1 MVDTSLGSLTGRR
14 ILLGT
19 LVVLGVVAVF
29 ALLYRFYMVVF
40 LFFVAF
46 SLAVVFEPLANWLQ
60 RRGLR
65 REFGLLLVYTVLAAA
80 LVLLLA
86 SVIPV
91 LVDQTRAL
99 LEQFP
104 ALYAGLLETLRNQP
118 VGLLRGIARVLPAEV
133 DLPELAGLLQPD
145 NGTTDASPLLSVVT
159 ALRIL
164 FAVIA
169 VFLMAYFWTLE
180 GDRVVRYAVLRVP
193 PERRGTV
200 RTMIAE
206 IQGKINGY
214 FRGQLILC
222 GTIGLLSGLAYFAIG
237 LPNALLLGV
246 LMAIFEAV
254 PVVGPFLGAIPALL
268 MAASIAPDKVLWVAG
283 AIVVIQVAESNL
295 LVPRILDK
303 AVGVNAVVSLL
314 AITAFG
320 ALFGFAVLRNEA
332 PGWLLASYAV
342 GLALLLIFGAVLLV
356 APPLLAWMRR
366 WSGHRAWQALIGF
379 AEQLATSL
387 RVLIKQPG
395 AGLLVA
401 GESLYIWLC
410 DALVVWFVILALGA
424 SLPFSIAAFVALT
437 VDVLAAVPLTPGGVG
452 QIDAAYAGIFALLPG
467 VLFNVG
473 AAVLLIRFIT
483 YWSFLALTGLVTFGA
498 GFGELLQRVRSEPVL
513 AEPAGRP
520 TPPGSAGA

>member
-295 LVPRILDK
+295 LVPRIMDK

-320 ALFGFAVLRNEA
+320 ALFGFA
-332 PGWLLASYAV
+332 G
-342 GLALLLIFGAVLLV
+342 ALL
-356 APPLLAWMRR
+356 
-366 WSGHRAWQALIGF
+366 
-379 AEQLATSL
+379 
-387 RVLIKQPG
+387 
-395 AGLLVA
+395 
-401 GESLYIWLC
+401 
-410 DALVVWFVILALGA
+410 
-424 SLPFSIAAFVALT
+424 
-437 VDVLAAVPLTPGGVG
+437 AVPLAAILQILTVRLLFEPTVEPQRATSTAAPGQRDRWAVW
-452 QIDAAYAGIFALLPG
+452 QRQAQELAIDARKLARTDSAPLDSGDEIALDTVEMMARQVDLY
-467 VLFNVG
+467 
-473 AAVLLIRFIT
+473 I
-483 YWSFLALTGLVTFGA
+483 SQQ
-498 GFGELLQRVRSEPVL
+498 EH
-513 AEPAGRP
+513 RP
-520 TPPGSAGA
+520 

>member
-295 LVPRILDK
+295 LVPRIMDK

-320 ALFGFAVLRNEA
+320 ALFGFA
-332 PGWLLASYAV
+332 G
-342 GLALLLIFGAVLLV
+342 ALL
-356 APPLLAWMRR
+356 
-366 WSGHRAWQALIGF
+366 
-379 AEQLATSL
+379 
-387 RVLIKQPG
+387 
-395 AGLLVA
+395 
-401 GESLYIWLC
+401 
-410 DALVVWFVILALGA
+410 
-424 SLPFSIAAFVALT
+424 
-437 VDVLAAVPLTPGGVG
+437 AVPLAAILQILTVRLLFEPTVEPQRATSTAAPGQRDRWAVW
-452 QIDAAYAGIFALLPG
+452 QRQAQELAIDARKLARTDSAPLDSGDEIALDTVEMMARQVDLYI
-467 VLFNVG
+467 
-473 AAVLLIRFIT
+473 AQQ
-483 YWSFLALTGLVTFGA
+483 
-498 GFGELLQRVRSEPVL
+498 EH
-513 AEPAGRP
+513 RP
-520 TPPGSAGA
+520 

>member
-91 LVDQTRAL
+91 LVDQARAL

-295 LVPRILDK
+295 LVPRIMDK

-320 ALFGFAVLRNEA
+320 ALFGFA
-332 PGWLLASYAV
+332 G
-342 GLALLLIFGAVLLV
+342 ALL
-356 APPLLAWMRR
+356 
-366 WSGHRAWQALIGF
+366 
-379 AEQLATSL
+379 
-387 RVLIKQPG
+387 
-395 AGLLVA
+395 
-401 GESLYIWLC
+401 
-410 DALVVWFVILALGA
+410 
-424 SLPFSIAAFVALT
+424 
-437 VDVLAAVPLTPGGVG
+437 AVPLAAILQILTVRLLFEPTVEPQRATSTAAPGQRDRWAVW
-452 QIDAAYAGIFALLPG
+452 QRQAQELAIDARKLARTDSAPLDSGDEIALDTVEMMARQVDLYI
-467 VLFNVG
+467 
-473 AAVLLIRFIT
+473 AQQ
-483 YWSFLALTGLVTFGA
+483 
-498 GFGELLQRVRSEPVL
+498 EH
-513 AEPAGRP
+513 RP
-520 TPPGSAGA
+520 

>member
-1 MVDTSLGSLTGRR
+1 MIETKPEPLTGRR

-46 SLAVVFEPLANWLQ
+46 SLAVIFEPAAYWLQ
-60 RRGLR
+60 RRGVR
-65 REFGLLLVYTVLAAA
+65 REIGLLLIYTLLATA
-80 LVLLLA
+80 LALLLA

-91 LVDQTRAL
+91 LVDQTRSL

-118 VGLLRGIARVLPAEV
+118 VGLLRGIARVLPAEI

-145 NGTTDASPLLSVVT
+145 NGAPDASPLLSVVT

-193 PERRGTV
+193 PERRSAV

-246 LMAIFEAV
+246 LMAFFEAV

-295 LVPRILDK
+295 LVPRIMDK

-320 ALFGFAVLRNEA
+320 ALFGFA
-332 PGWLLASYAV
+332 G
-342 GLALLLIFGAVLLV
+342 ALL
-356 APPLLAWMRR
+356 
-366 WSGHRAWQALIGF
+366 
-379 AEQLATSL
+379 
-387 RVLIKQPG
+387 
-395 AGLLVA
+395 
-401 GESLYIWLC
+401 
-410 DALVVWFVILALGA
+410 
-424 SLPFSIAAFVALT
+424 
-437 VDVLAAVPLTPGGVG
+437 AVPLAAILQILTVRLLFEPTIEPQRSASAAAPGQRDRWAVWQRQAQELAIDARKLARTDSAPLDSGDEMALDTVETLAS
-452 QIDAAYAGIFALLPG
+452 QIDLYIAQQE
-467 VLFNVG
+467 
-473 AAVLLIRFIT
+473 R
-483 YWSFLALTGLVTFGA
+483 
-498 GFGELLQRVRSEPVL
+498 
-513 AEPAGRP
+513 RP
-520 TPPGSAGA
+520 

>member
-180 GDRVVRYAVLRVP
+180 GGRVVRYAVLRVP

-295 LVPRILDK
+295 LVPRIMDK

-320 ALFGFAVLRNEA
+320 ALFGFA
-332 PGWLLASYAV
+332 G
-342 GLALLLIFGAVLLV
+342 ALL
-356 APPLLAWMRR
+356 
-366 WSGHRAWQALIGF
+366 
-379 AEQLATSL
+379 
-387 RVLIKQPG
+387 
-395 AGLLVA
+395 
-401 GESLYIWLC
+401 
-410 DALVVWFVILALGA
+410 
-424 SLPFSIAAFVALT
+424 
-437 VDVLAAVPLTPGGVG
+437 AVPLAAILQILTVRLLFEPTVEPQRATSKAAPGQRDRRAVW
-452 QIDAAYAGIFALLPG
+452 QRQAQELAIDARKLARTDSAPLDSGDEIALDTVEMMARQVDLYI
-467 VLFNVG
+467 
-473 AAVLLIRFIT
+473 AQQ
-483 YWSFLALTGLVTFGA
+483 
-498 GFGELLQRVRSEPVL
+498 EH
-513 AEPAGRP
+513 RP
-520 TPPGSAGA
+520 